1 MERPLTGEWKR
12 PNACCMVRVQGGE
25 ARLQAPAAHPI
36 RAGLASR
43 ERLGFKG
50 QARPLIDGVWGER
63 SLPDGTEQAQCLMR
77 ANGERDAT
85 GERSVSFAKI
95 AGVVHQTSCSTP
107 YRVCSTYSLPL
118 GEIVERYFCEGRGLK
133 KSGQIDLVSKR
144 HFNVCEAQCSSLEKS
159 NVAASGFERDGW
171 NARNQ

>member
-1 MERPLTGEWKR
+1 MTGECKR

-63 SLPDGTEQAQCLMR
+63 SLPDGAAKAQCLMR

-95 AGVVHQTSCSTP
+95 AGVVRQTSCSTP
-107 YRVCSTYSLPL
+107 YRVCSPL
-118 GEIVERYFCEGRGLK
+118 SSFVVRSGIVILASDFGKVNLWNICQLAICHSTFPLFSCPLIPSQKG
-133 KSGQIDLVSKR
+133 KSSS
-144 HFNVCEAQCSSLEKS
+144 NSCSS
-159 NVAASGFERDGW
+159 
-171 NARNQ
+171 